1 MRKNVFTIHRN
12 VLMAFVAAM
21 LMLAL
26 SPVTAMAADGETP
39 SAAVADERVAWARQ
53 QTVTQVNTL
62 DAERGGSTDASVGYF
77 QDFVSS
83 YTGVARTFEY
93 RLVPLD
99 EANPMPLNS
108 ENGIYAWTFEGDDS
122 GWINID
128 FSGVYV
134 PEGEQVFYYAA
145 FQHIPEPQEGYTYDD
160 RVYYV
165 DVHVLANGQGVI
177 ANVRNST
184 LAGEKVDDPGW
195 TVKYEHPQDDDDDKP
210 GDDDDKPGDD
220 DDKPSDDSGDDS
232 GSGKDNTDNTATTTR
247 TTQSGTYS
255 STSTPSGSS
264 TTSSGTTSDSAGP
277 KTGDTTNHALAI
289 LLFVSALIAF
299 VAGMRVRFAKGDGR
313 RG

>member
-165 DVHVLANGQGVI
+165 DVHVLANGQSVI
-177 ANVRNST
+177 VNVRNST

-195 TVKYEHPQDDDDDKP
+195 TVKYEHPQDDDDKP

-220 DDKPSDDSGDDS
+220 DDKPGDDSGDDDD
-232 GSGKDNTDNTATTTR
+232 SGKDNTDNTATTTR

-264 TTSSGTTSDSAGP
+264 TTSSGTTDGSSSP
-277 KTGDTTNHALAI
+277 KTGDTTNYALAI

-299 VAGMRVRFAKGDGR
+299 VAGMHVRFAKGDGR

>member
-1 MRKNVFTIHRN
+1 
-12 VLMAFVAAM
+12 
-21 LMLAL
+21 
-26 SPVTAMAADGETP
+26 
-39 SAAVADERVAWARQ
+39 
-53 QTVTQVNTL
+53 
-62 DAERGGSTDASVGYF
+62 
-77 QDFVSS
+77 
-83 YTGVARTFEY
+83 VARTFEY

-145 FQHIPEPQEGYTYDD
+145 FQHIPEPEEGYTYDD

-165 DVHVLANGQGVI
+165 DVHVLANGQGVV

-220 DDKPSDDSGDDS
+220 SGDDDDSGKDT
-232 GSGKDNTDNTATTTR
+232 SGKDNTDNTATTTR

-264 TTSSGTTSDSAGP
+264 TTSSGTTGGSSSNP
-277 KTGDTTNHALAI
+277 KTGDTTNYALAI
-289 LLFVSALIAF
+289 LLFASALIAF

>member
-1 MRKNVFTIHRN
+1 
-12 VLMAFVAAM
+12 MAFVAAM

-134 PEGEQVFYYAA
+134 TEGEQVFYYAA

-195 TVKYEHPQDDDDDKP
+195 TVKYEHPQDDDDKP

-220 DDKPSDDSGDDS
+220 DDKPGDDSGDDS
-232 GSGKDNTDNTATTTR
+232 GSGKDTSGKDNTDNTATTTR

-264 TTSSGTTSDSAGP
+264 TTSSGTTGGSSSP
-277 KTGDTTNHALAI
+277 KTGDTTNYALAI

>member
-1 MRKNVFTIHRN
+1 
-12 VLMAFVAAM
+12 MAFVAAM

-62 DAERGGSTDASVGYF
+62 DAERGGSTDATVGYF

-145 FQHIPEPQEGYTYDD
+145 FQHIPEPEEGYTYDD

-165 DVHVLANGQGVI
+165 DVHVLANGQGVV

-220 DDKPSDDSGDDS
+220 SGDDDDSGKDT
-232 GSGKDNTDNTATTTR
+232 SGKDNTDNTATTTR

-264 TTSSGTTSDSAGP
+264 TTSSGTTSGSAGP
-277 KTGDTTNHALAI
+277 KTGDTTNYALAI
-289 LLFVSALIAF
+289 LLFASALIAF

>member
-145 FQHIPEPQEGYTYDD
+145 FQHIPEPEEGYTYDD

-165 DVHVLANGQGVI
+165 DVHVLANGQGVV

-195 TVKYEHPQDDDDDKP
+195 TVKYEHPQDDDDKP

-220 DDKPSDDSGDDS
+220 SGDDS
-232 GSGKDNTDNTATTTR
+232 GSGKDTSGKDNTDNTATTTR

-264 TTSSGTTSDSAGP
+264 TTSSGTTGGSSSP
-277 KTGDTTNHALAI
+277 KTGDTTNYALAI

-299 VAGMRVRFAKGDGR
+299 VAGMHVRFAKGDGR

>member
-1 MRKNVFTIHRN
+1 
-12 VLMAFVAAM
+12 MAFVAAM

-62 DAERGGSTDASVGYF
+62 DAERGGETDASVGYF

-99 EANPMPLNS
+99 EANPMPYNS
-108 ENGIYAWTFEGDDS
+108 ENGIYAWTFEGDDE

-128 FSGVYV
+128 FSDVYV
-134 PEGEQVFYYAA
+134 PEGEQVFYYVA

-177 ANVRNST
+177 ANVRNSAI
-184 LAGEKVDDPGW
+184 AGEKVDDPGW
-195 TVKYEHPQDDDDDKP
+195 TVKYEHPQDDDGDDKP
-210 GDDDDKPGDD
+210 GDDDSGDDDKPGDD
-220 DDKPSDDSGDDS
+220 D
-232 GSGKDNTDNTATTTR
+232 SGKDTSSGNDKTDNTGTTTR

-255 STSTPSGSS
+255 STSTPASSS
-264 TTSSGTTSDSAGP
+264 TTSSGTSGGTGP
-277 KTGDTTNHALAI
+277 KTGDTTSYALAI
-289 LLFVSALIAF
+289 LLLASALIAF
-299 VAGMRVRFAKGDGR
+299 VAGMRVRFAKGDDR